1 MYRIWLKRI
10 AGLLAITIVIAGAV
24 WFAWPRPTQVDLAT
38 VFQGPMEVTV
48 EDEGRT
54 RVQHVYTISA
64 PIHGK
69 VLRTPRHVGDEVVA
83 DTTVVAVMQ
92 ATAPSFLDVRSRE
105 ELQAALAA
113 AEAAVEFAEHEVH
126 RIESALEFARAELRR
141 GEELA
146 RRNVVSAQVMEKAQ
160 VDVDTT
166 VHALASAKA
175 QLAVRRS
182 ERAGLAA
189 RLIEPGSEADSL
201 DAAWGIQFR
210 ATVSGRVLA
219 IHLESEA
226 VVQPGTPLI
235 DIGDPRDLEVVV
247 DLLSSEAAQIE
258 PGAAVRIDGW
268 GGPPLQG
275 KVRRVDPAGFT
286 KISALGIE
294 EQRVRTVIDLIDP
307 PEAWPR
313 LGHDF
318 RVIVNVTV
326 WSSEDALTVPVAA
339 LFRRGDGWAV
349 YVVRDGRARS
359 TAVEIGRR
367 TDRAAEVLA
376 GLSPGEQVVLHPSD
390 RVGDGSAVAERR
402 VQ

>member
-10 AGLLAITIVIAGAV
+10 AGVLVISVVIAGAV
-24 WFAWPRPTQVDLAT
+24 WFAWPRPMQVDLAT
-38 VFQGPMEVTV
+38 VVRGPMEVTV

-54 RVQHVYTISA
+54 RVRHVYTVSA
-64 PIHGK
+64 PIHGT
-69 VLRTPRHVGDEVVA
+69 VLRTPRHVGDEVIV

-92 ATAPSFLDVRSRE
+92 ATAPSFLDARSRE

-113 AEAAVEFAEHEVH
+113 AKAAVELAEHEVR
-126 RIESALEFARAELRR
+126 RIERALEFARAELRR

-146 RRNVVSAQVMEKAQ
+146 RRNVVSTQTIEKAQ

-182 ERAGLAA
+182 EQASLAA
-189 RLIEPGSEADSL
+189 RLIEPGSEASSP
-201 DAAWGIQFR
+201 DAAGGIQLR
-210 ATVSGRVLA
+210 APVSGRVLA

-235 DIGDPRDLEVVV
+235 DIGDPGDLEVVV

-268 GGPPLQG
+268 GGPTLQG
-275 KVRRVDPAGFT
+275 RIRRIDPAGFT
-286 KISALGIE
+286 KVSALGIE
-294 EQRVRTVIDLIDP
+294 EQRVRTVIELLDP

-318 RVIVNVTV
+318 RVIVNVTA
-326 WSSEDALTVPVAA
+326 WSSEDVLTVPVAA

-349 YVVRDGRARS
+349 FVARDGRARS
-359 TAVEIGRR
+359 TTAEIGRR
-367 TDRAAEVLA
+367 TNRVAEVLA
-376 GLSPGEQVVLHPSD
+376 GLSPGEQVILHPSD
-390 RVGDGSAVAERR
+390 RIADGVAVAERR